1 MSEIENQEN
10 STSKST
16 GDNNQNTPQ
25 RSDKRPFNK
34 NFKKFNKDFRFKKDD
49 SNDDEKFDF
58 DDSKRRLYLRKKICR
73 FCHEKSLKIDY
84 KNYDIIKRFTTE
96 GGKIV
101 PRRITGNCAKHQRM
115 MAKAIKRARY
125 LSLIPYLK
133 K

>member
-1 MSEIENQEN
+1 MSELENQEN
-10 STSKST
+10 INPKGTEE
-16 GDNNQNTPQ
+16 NIQNVPH
-25 RSDKRPFNK
+25 RNERKPYNK

-73 FCHEKSLKIDY
+73 FCHEKSLSIDY
-84 KNYDIIKRFTTE
+84 KNYDILKRFTTE

-125 LSLIPYLK
+125 LSLLPYLK